1 MKYKL
6 LAAAVFAAITPQV
19 QGATPYVLE
28 ELGNLSY
35 AKHAFVT
42 DMNEAGQA
50 VGMAQGVFDI
60 HIDIDE
66 LDFEDSRLKSFYDSR
81 ERYFES
87 IDQEITFTLEDIQN
101 GTINGDA
108 QRFLQD
114 YLLNYYTDTTLQKI
128 SKNNNVEFYIGIEY
142 NNTTIE
148 QVVYDV
154 TDPDYNGLTRS
165 VETNLTAIS
174 EDGVK
179 VGWGSAPY
187 KKVDFLPDGETES
200 ETHYIRDF
208 TRRGFVITPSG
219 ERVDLMPIEQ
229 TYGGVSIATDI
240 LKMTDGYVV
249 IGESSV
255 SIASDALERLED
267 RCDGEQLPLEACYE
281 GYVTSTSYPLYNRHA
296 TKWIL
301 DPNFNVI
308 DIIDLG
314 IGIIP
319 DEDEQKKAWVSSA
332 LALNSNDIT
341 VGYSVVRY
349 RDGDNITIYPVYY
362 KDGSVIEFIDE
373 DNYRPGGRAV
383 AINNANIITGYA
395 IERIEGTD
403 RSKFFYHDITSG
415 ETTFPKDFFKSS
427 SAVANDINDNGLIVG
442 QGEVETT
449 SSARR
454 RQEGFIYDINSETFT
469 NLNDLLPCYASDG
482 ETVYPYVVSE
492 AIGINND
499 GTVYGTATKT
509 VDKRDAQ
516 GNVVVDSTGKVE
528 QESIVVPVKL
538 TYNPNG
544 VADTCPPKE
553 KETYERQGASF
564 GLVGL
569 LLLPLVAIRRRLF
582 K

>member
-42 DMNEAGQA
+42 DMNESGQA
-50 VGMAQGVFDI
+50 IGMAQGVFDI
-60 HIDIDE
+60 HIDTAA
-66 LDFEDSRLKSFYDSR
+66 LDFDDSRLKNYYDAR

-87 IDQEITFTLEDIQN
+87 IDEEITFTLEDIQN

-108 QRFLQD
+108 QQFLQD
-114 YLLNYYTDTTLQKI
+114 YLREYYTDSQLQKI
-128 SKNNNVEFYIGIEY
+128 SANRTLEY
-142 NNTTIE
+142 NVAVEYINPTTE
-148 QVVYDV
+148 RVLFDVEDADYD
-154 TDPDYNGLTRS
+154 GLTRS
-165 VETNLTAIS
+165 VENIYTGIS

-187 KKVDFLPDGETES
+187 TKIEFTPDGDTES

-208 TRRGFVITPSG
+208 TRRAFVMTPSG

-229 TYGGVSIATDI
+229 TYGGLSIATDI
-240 LKMTDGYVV
+240 QKVSEGYVV

-255 SIASDALERLED
+255 SMVAEALERLED
-267 RCDGEQLPLEACYE
+267 RCDGENQPLEVCYE
-281 GYVTSTSYPLYNRHA
+281 GYVTSTSSALYNRHA
-296 TKWIL
+296 TKWVL
-301 DPNFNVI
+301 DNDFNVI
-308 DIIDLG
+308 DTIDLG
-314 IGIIP
+314 LGIIP
-319 DEDEQKKAWVSSA
+319 DEDELKTAWISTA
-332 LALNSNDIT
+332 LGTNENDIA

-349 RDGDNITIYPVYY
+349 DGDKRRYYPVYFQN
-362 KDGSVIEFIDE
+362 GEVVEFIDE
-373 DNYRPGGRAV
+373 DKYQQGGRAV
-383 AINNANIITGYA
+383 SINQHNVFTGYA

-403 RSKFFYHDITSG
+403 RSKFFYHDIATG
-415 ETTFPKDFFKSS
+415 ETRFPDDFFKSS
-427 SAVANDINDNGLIVG
+427 SVVANDINDNGLIVG

-454 RQEGFIYDINSETFT
+454 RQEGFIYNINNETFT
-469 NLNDLLPCYASDG
+469 NLNDLLPCYESDG
-482 ETVYPYVVSE
+482 ETPYAYVVSE
-492 AIGINND
+492 AIGILND

-516 GNVVVDSTGKVE
+516 GNVVVDSEGKVE

-538 TYNPNG
+538 TYNPDG

-553 KETYERQGASF
+553 KETYERQGASTGF
-564 GLVGL
+564 IGL

>member
-50 VGMAQGVFDI
+50 IGMAQGVFDI
-60 HIDIDE
+60 HIDTDE
-66 LDFEDSRLKSFYDSR
+66 LDFEDPLLTRDYDDYVR
-81 ERYFES
+81 ELEN
-87 IDQEITFTLEDIQN
+87 IDEEVTFTLEDIQN

-108 QRFLQD
+108 QQFLQD
-114 YLLNYYTDTTLQKI
+114 FLRKNYTDSRYQKI
-128 SKNNNVEFYIGIEY
+128 SGNERYEFNIAVEF
-142 NNTTIE
+142 NSPTIE
-148 QVVYDV
+148 QIFFDVEDADYD
-154 TDPDYNGLTRS
+154 GLTRS
-165 VETNLTAIS
+165 VENIYTAIS

-187 KKVDFLPDGETES
+187 TKVQFTPDGDTES
-200 ETHYIRDF
+200 ETHYIREF
-208 TRRGFVITPSG
+208 TKRAFIITPSG
-219 ERVDLMPIEQ
+219 ERVELLPIEQ
-229 TYGGVSIATDI
+229 NYGGISLATDI
-240 LKMTDGYVV
+240 KKVDEGYIVSG
-249 IGESSV
+249 ISSV
-255 SIASDALERLED
+255 SIASDAQELVDE
-267 RCDGEQLPLEACYE
+267 RCDGEKLPVEVCYE
-281 GYVTSTSYPLYNRHA
+281 DFITTTRNTLYSRHA

-301 DPNFNVI
+301 DNNYNVI
-308 DIIDLG
+308 DTIDLG
-314 IGIIP
+314 IGIVP
-319 DEDEQKKAWVSSA
+319 DEEEQKDAWLSSA
-332 LALNSNDIT
+332 LALNSNDIA

-349 RDGDNITIYPVYY
+349 RDGDNITLYPVYFT
-362 KDGSVIEFIDE
+362 DGDVVEFIDE
-373 DNYRPGGRAV
+373 ENYRPGGRAV
-383 AINNANIITGYA
+383 AINNANVITGYA

-403 RSKFFYHDITSG
+403 RNKFFYHDIATG
-415 ETTFPKDFFKSS
+415 ETHFPKDFFKSS

-449 SSARR
+449 SSASR
-454 RQEGFIYDINSETFT
+454 RQEGFIYNINTESFT

-482 ETVYPYVVSE
+482 ETAYPYVVSE

-516 GNVVVDSTGKVE
+516 GNVVVDNTGKVE

-538 TYNPNG
+538 TYNPDG

-553 KETYERQGASF
+553 KETYERQGAST
-564 GLVGL
+564 GLIGL

>member
-60 HIDIDE
+60 HIDVAE
-66 LDFEDSRLKSFYDSR
+66 LDFEDSAIKNYYEGRKSA
-81 ERYFES
+81 FEN
-87 IDQEITFTLEDIQN
+87 IDEEITFTLEDIQN

-108 QRFLQD
+108 QQFLQD
-114 YLLNYYTDTTLQKI
+114 FLREYYSSSRYQKI
-128 SKNNNVEFYIGIEY
+128 SANKSLEYNVGIEF
-142 NNTTIE
+142 NNPTTE
-148 QVVYDV
+148 KVFFDV
-154 TDPDYNGLTRS
+154 EDADYEGLTRS
-165 VETNLTAIS
+165 VENIYTAIS

-187 KKVDFLPDGETES
+187 TKIQFTPDGDTES
-200 ETHYIRDF
+200 ETHYIREF
-208 TRRGFVITPSG
+208 TRRGFVITPAG

-229 TYGGVSIATDI
+229 TYGGISTATGI
-240 LKMTDGYVV
+240 QKTSDGYVV
-249 IGESSV
+249 VGESSV
-255 SIASDALERLED
+255 SIASDAQESLD
-267 RCDGEQLPLEACYE
+267 NRCDGEALPLEVCYE
-281 GYVTSTSYPLYNRHA
+281 SYVTSSTRALFNRHA

-301 DPNFNVI
+301 DNDFNVV
-308 DIIDLG
+308 DTIDLG
-314 IGIIP
+314 IGIVP
-319 DEDEQKKAWVSSA
+319 DEDEQKDAWISAA
-332 LALNSNDIT
+332 LAISSNDIA

-349 RDGDNITIYPVYY
+349 KDGDSKRIYPVYY
-362 KDGSVIEFIDE
+362 KDGDVVEFIDE
-373 DNYRPGGRAV
+373 SKYENGGRAV
-383 AINNANIITGYA
+383 AINNNNIFTGYA
-395 IERIEGTD
+395 IQKIENTS
-403 RSKFFYHDITSG
+403 RSKFFYHDIATG
-415 ETTFPKDFFKSS
+415 ETIFPKDFFKSS

-449 SSARR
+449 SSASRR
-454 RQEGFIYDINSETFT
+454 REGFIYNINTESFT

-482 ETVYPYVVSE
+482 ETAYPYVVAE

-499 GTVYGTATKT
+499 GTIYGTATKT

-553 KETYERQGASF
+553 KETYERQGAST
-564 GLVGL
+564 GLIGL
-569 LLLPLVAIRRRLF
+569 LLLPLVAIRRRFF

>member
-50 VGMAQGVFDI
+50 IGMAQGVFDI
-60 HIDIDE
+60 HIDTAA
-66 LDFEDSRLKSFYDSR
+66 LDFDDSRLKNFYDSR

-87 IDQEITFTLEDIQN
+87 IEQEITFTLEDIQN

-128 SKNNNVEFYIGIEY
+128 SNNANTEFYISVEF
-142 NNTTIE
+142 NNPTEE

-187 KKVDFLPDGETES
+187 TKVDFVPEGDTES
-200 ETHYIRDF
+200 ETHYIREF
-208 TRRGFVITPSG
+208 TRRAFLLTPSG
-219 ERVDLMPIEQ
+219 ERVDLQPIEQ
-229 TYGGVSIATDI
+229 TYGGMSIATDV
-240 LKMTDGYVV
+240 LKVSDGYVV
-249 IGESSV
+249 FGESSV
-255 SIASDALERLED
+255 SIASDSLERLEE

-281 GYVTSTSYPLYNRHA
+281 GYVTSTSFPLYNRHA
-296 TKWIL
+296 TKWVL
-301 DPNFNVI
+301 DSNFNVI
-308 DIIDLG
+308 DTIDLG
-314 IGIIP
+314 LGIIP
-319 DEDEQKKAWVSSA
+319 DEDEAKSAWISTA
-332 LALNSNDIT
+332 LGANENDIA

-349 RDGDNITIYPVYY
+349 DGDKRRYYPVYFQN
-362 KDGSVIEFIDE
+362 GEVVEFIDE
-373 DNYRPGGRAV
+373 DKYQQGGRAV
-383 AINNANIITGYA
+383 SINQHNVFTGYA

-403 RSKFFYHDITSG
+403 RSKFFYHDIATG
-415 ETTFPKDFFKSS
+415 ETRYPDDFFKSS
-427 SAVANDINDNGLIVG
+427 SSRANDINDNGLIVG

-454 RQEGFIYDINSETFT
+454 RQEGFIYNINTETFT
-469 NLNDLLPCYASDG
+469 NLNDLLPCYESDG
-482 ETVYPYVVSE
+482 ETPYAYVVSE
-492 AIGINND
+492 AIGILND

-516 GNVVVDSTGKVE
+516 GNVVVDNTGKVE

-538 TYNPNG
+538 TYNPDG
-544 VADTCPPKE
+544 VADSCPPKE
-553 KETYERQGASF
+553 KETYERQGASTGF
-564 GLVGL
+564 IGL

>member
-50 VGMAQGVFDI
+50 IGMAQGVFDI
-60 HIDIDE
+60 TIDIAE
-66 LDFEDSRLKSFYDSR
+66 LDFDDSRIKNYYDAR
-81 ERYFES
+81 KRDFEN

-108 QRFLQD
+108 QQFLQD
-114 YLLNYYTDTTLQKI
+114 FLKEYYTDSQLQKI
-128 SKNNNVEFYIGIEY
+128 SANQSLEY
-142 NNTTIE
+142 NVAIEFNNPTTE
-148 QVVYDV
+148 NVFFDVEHTDYD
-154 TDPDYNGLTRS
+154 GLTRS
-165 VETNLTAIS
+165 VENIYTAIS

-187 KKVDFLPDGETES
+187 TKVEFTPDGQTQTEI
-200 ETHYIRDF
+200 HYQRDF
-208 TRRGFVITPSG
+208 TRRAFVITAEG
-219 ERVDLMPIEQ
+219 GRVDLMPIEQ
-229 TYGGVSIATDI
+229 MYGGISIATAI
-240 LKMTDGYVV
+240 QKVASGYEVV
-249 IGESSV
+249 GESSV
-255 SIASDALERLED
+255 SIASDALDRLEE
-267 RCDGEQLPLEACYE
+267 RCDGKQLPLEICYE
-281 GYVTSTSYPLYNRHA
+281 SYVTSSSSALYNRHA
-296 TKWIL
+296 TKWVL
-301 DPNFNVI
+301 DNDFNVI
-308 DIIDLG
+308 DTIDLG

-319 DEDEQKKAWVSSA
+319 DEDEQKDAWVSSA
-332 LALNSNDIT
+332 LAVNSNDIA

-349 RDGDNITIYPVYY
+349 RDGDNITLYPVYY

-373 DNYRPGGRAV
+373 ENYRPGGRAL
-383 AINNANIITGYA
+383 AINNSNIITGYA

-403 RSKFFYHDITSG
+403 RSKFFYHDISSG
-415 ETTFPKDFFKSS
+415 ETRFPKDFFKSS

-442 QGEVETT
+442 QAEVETT

-454 RQEGFIYDINSETFT
+454 RREGFIYNINTESFT

-482 ETVYPYVVSE
+482 ETTYPYVVAE
-492 AIGINND
+492 AMGINND
-499 GTVYGTATKT
+499 GTIFGTATKT

-516 GNVVVDSTGKVE
+516 GNVVVDSTGKVK
-528 QESIVVPVKL
+528 QESIVVAVKL

-544 VADTCPPKE
+544 VAEPCPPKE
-553 KETYERQGASF
+553 KETYERQGAST
-564 GLVGL
+564 GLIGL
-569 LLLPLVAIRRRLF
+569 LLLPLVAIRRRFF